1 MGILSRFGDIISA
14 NINALLDKAEDPVK
28 MINQYLI
35 SAREDLAEVKK
46 ETTEVM
52 AEETRA
58 QRKVNENSAE
68 VARYAELAKRAL
80 TAGNEGDAKVF
91 IAKKQELET
100 AGAALQ
106 TAYAAAHENALKM
119 RQLYDKLASDI
130 SQLEARKAGIEAKA
144 SIAKTQEKVNTY
156 TNRGDKLDEVMGAF
170 ERMEDKVNKRLDVA
184 NAAAELD
191 LSAVDEAL
199 ALEDKYKAGITA
211 SVDEELNALK
221 KELGLE

>member
-1 MGILSRFGDIISA
+1 MGILARFSDIISA

-28 MINQYLI
+28 MINKYLLD
-35 SAREDLAEVKK
+35 AREDLAEVKK

-58 QRKVNENSAE
+58 LRKVNQNAAE
-68 VARYAELAKRAL
+68 VSRYTELAKKAL

-91 IAKKQELET
+91 IAKKQELEN

-106 TAYAAAHENALKM
+106 TAYAAAHENAIKM

-130 SQLEARKAGIEAKA
+130 AQLEARKAGIEAKA
-144 SIAKTQEKVNTY
+144 SIAKTQQKVNTY
-156 TNRGDKLDEVMGAF
+156 TSKGDKINEVMGAF
-170 ERMEDKVNKRLDVA
+170 EKMEDKVNKALDVA

-191 LSAVDEAL
+191 ASAIDEAI
-199 ALEDKYKAGITA
+199 ALEDKYKAGVTA
-211 SVDEELNALK
+211 SVDEELDRLK
-221 KELGLE
+221 KELGL

>member
-1 MGILSRFGDIISA
+1 MGILSRFSDIISA

-28 MINQYLI
+28 MINKYLI
-35 SAREDLAEVKK
+35 DAREDLAEVKK

-58 QRKVNENSAE
+58 QRKVDNNLAE
-68 VARYAELAKRAL
+68 VARYAELSKKAL
-80 TAGNEGDAKVF
+80 KAGNEGDAKVF

-106 TAYAAAHENALKM
+106 TAYAAAHENAIKM

-130 SQLEARKAGIEAKA
+130 AQLEARKAGIEAKA
-144 SIAKTQEKVNTY
+144 SIAKTQQKVNQY
-156 TNRGDKLDEVMGAF
+156 TSKGDKINEVMGAF
-170 ERMEDKVNKRLDVA
+170 EKMEDKVNKALDVA

-191 LSAVDEAL
+191 ASAIDEAI
-199 ALEDKYKAGITA
+199 AIEDKYKAGVTA
-211 SVDEELNALK
+211 SVDEELEALK
-221 KELGLE
+221 KELGL

>member
-35 SAREDLAEVKK
+35 DAREDLAEVKK

-52 AEETRA
+52 AEEKRA
-58 QRKVNENSAE
+58 LRKVEENEAE
-68 VARYAELAKRAL
+68 VKRYTELAKRAL

-91 IAKKQELET
+91 IAKKQELENS
-100 AGAALQ
+100 GAALQ
-106 TAYAAAHENALKM
+106 TAYAAAHENAVKM

-130 SQLEARKAGIEAKA
+130 QQLEARKAGIEAKV

-156 TNRGDKLDEVMGAF
+156 TNKGDKLDEVMGAF
-170 ERMEDKVNKRLDVA
+170 ERMEDKANKMLDVA
-184 NAAAELD
+184 NAAAELEA
-191 LSAVDEAL
+191 SAVDEAL

-211 SVDEELNALK
+211 SVDEELAQLK
-221 KELGLE
+221 AELGL